1 MTLFDLFSKRRKF
14 LPLYEKVWSA
24 IEPYLMIKAGPEDEI
39 AHRLD
44 CFYYASTVYSIL
56 YQTAVA
62 AGMSSSSAFSMTRIQ
77 LSKYPFDASLRH
89 AVDVL
94 FSADAG
100 EKERTYADRLQAT
113 ISQIVVAIKT
123 GQDAVAAGVG
133 DKMTGLEQF
142 FAAQDFAA
150 AGLYPPRQDA

>member
-24 IEPYLMIKAGPEDEI
+24 IEPYLAIKAGPEDEV
-39 AHRLD
+39 AHRLG
-44 CFYYASTVYSIL
+44 CFFYASTVYSVL
-56 YQTAVA
+56 YQTAIA

-77 LSKYPFDASLRH
+77 LSKYPFDASLRN

-100 EKERTYADRLQAT
+100 GRERHYADRLQAA
-113 ISQIVVAIKT
+113 IGQIVVAIKA
-123 GQDAVAAGVG
+123 GQNATAAGVQ
-133 DKMTGLEQF
+133 DKMAGLEQF
-142 FAAQDFAA
+142 FAEQDFARD
-150 AGLYPPRQDA
+150 GLYPPFHGT